1 MSWDRSYTS
10 SYRLMRVDRE
20 TGYEVS
26 AIPNVVNG
34 GSINRNIDTAT
45 YESGKL
51 SVVGT
56 VDVGRDLVR
65 LYHDAVLR
73 DGSTMTEAIGTF
85 LPNVPSKDIHGATSE
100 SELELDGRLTEL
112 AEDEFERPVTIP
124 AGSYAVEEARAIAIG
139 AGLEVV
145 ADESD
150 WQLSSD
156 WVVGMG
162 GGADEP
168 TDKLGVINKLLGLAG
183 FSSARTDPFGRVL
196 MQRYRDPS
204 SASPE
209 YVFSEGPDARFL
221 TEATEERD
229 KSGVCNVVI
238 VVYSTQDEE
247 TRGVAYDDDPRSPY
261 STVSTGRRKVKRYE
275 YQDGATQAQADAKAE
290 ELLKTQQSVIHRVNL
305 QHVFRPDVTCGTVV
319 GCEWPSQGISGSFAV
334 RTQSLALG
342 AGCLTKSELR
352 RFERGF

>member
-26 AIPNVVNG
+26 AIPNVVSG
-34 GSINRNIDTAT
+34 GSVTRNIDTAT

-85 LPNVPSKDIHGATSE
+85 LPNVPSRDIHGAASE

-112 AEDEFERPVTIP
+112 AEDEFERPITIP
-124 AGSYAVEEARAIAIG
+124 AGSNVVDEAKAIAIG
-139 AGLEVV
+139 AGLDVV

-150 WQLSSD
+150 WTLASD

-183 FSSARTDPFGRVL
+183 FSSAKTDPLGRVL
-196 MQRYRDPS
+196 MERYHDP
-204 SASPE
+204 ASELPV
-209 YVFSEGPDARFL
+209 YTFAEGPSARFI
-221 TEATEERD
+221 TDAEEERD
-229 KSGVCNVVI
+229 KSKVCNVVV
-238 VVYSTQDEE
+238 VVYSTQDSE
-247 TRGVAYDDDPRSPY
+247 TIGVAYDDDPRSPY
-261 STVSTGRRKVKRYE
+261 STITLGRRKVKRYE

-290 ELLKTQQSVIHRVNL
+290 ELLRTQQSVIHRVNL

-319 GCEWPSQGISGSFAV
+319 GCEWPSQGISGAFAV
-334 RTQSLALG
+334 RTQSLSLG

-352 RFERGF
+352 RFERGY